1 MILQGA
7 FSAQGKKV
15 PFLVKAILMQLIEII
30 NAIEK
35 IAPLAAAASWD
46 RSGLQV
52 AARREDVAA
61 LAVCLDPTPS
71 SVRNA
76 LELGA
81 ECILSHHPLL
91 LTPVLPARLDDYH
104 EVLRLLLVA
113 DVPLYAAHTSLDVN
127 GRGPAGWLAQ
137 ELELRN
143 LAVLEPTSGQPFGN
157 TLPLGFGLAGDLP
170 SPLGFEAIVKI
181 LARHLDLSTAALCGP
196 TPGTIRR
203 LAYCTGSGSS
213 LLPAARVAGAGL
225 FITGDVKYHTALA
238 AEISTLDVGHHSLE
252 EEMMRRMCRLL
263 RERLEPLEIFFV
275 PSRSPL
281 RPLVVS

>member
-1 MILQGA
+1 
-7 FSAQGKKV
+7 
-15 PFLVKAILMQLIEII
+15 MQLIEII

-46 RSGLQV
+46 LSGLQV
-52 AARREDVAA
+52 AAARQEAA
-61 LAVCLDPTPS
+61 VLAVCLDPTPS
-71 SVRNA
+71 SISKA

-91 LTPVLPARLDDYH
+91 LKPVLPARLDAYH
-104 EVLRLLLVA
+104 EVLRLLLTA

-127 GRGPAGWLAQ
+127 ARGPAGWLAR

-143 LAVLEPTSGQPFGN
+143 LAVLEPTSVQPPGD

-170 SPLGFEAIVKI
+170 CSLCFDEIVEK
-181 LARHLDLSTAALCGP
+181 LTRHLDLSTAALCGP

-213 LLPAARVAGAGL
+213 LLAEARAAGAQL

-238 AEISTLDVGHHSLE
+238 AEISMLDVGHHSLE

-263 RERLEPLEIFFV
+263 QQRLEPLHVFFV